1 MIGFKLP
8 GWAWASIAGTALIVL
23 LGLGGWGLHRSGYN
37 QGRSDCEAAH
47 TLEALQGFKRETDR
61 LADVSNSL
69 AVQIDSLA
77 SAAPTVI
84 KEYHETVVKTPLPA
98 GCVIDP
104 DRLRSIQSAIG
115 AATAAGKRGAAVPT
129 GTGVR

>member
-1 MIGFKLP
+1 MIGLRLP
-8 GWAWASIAGTALIVL
+8 GWAWASIGGAALIVL

-37 QGRSDCEAAH
+37 QGRADCEAAH
-47 TLEALQGFKRETDR
+47 TLEALREFKRETDR
-61 LADVSNSL
+61 LAEVSNSL

-77 SAAPTVI
+77 NAVPTVI

-98 GCVIDP
+98 GCVIDL

-115 AATAAGKRGAAVPT
+115 AAAAVGKRGAAVPA
-129 GTGVR
+129 GTGIQ